1 MIDDDTDDIDGRDAA
16 EISEGTN
23 RVNADK
29 TYDVR
34 KVSDVVSADGLATEH
49 TVFIYPIGSGVAIAK
64 FKFEYEWSSDG
75 ASFTVV
81 GKQYLS
87 RPSGLA
93 NCYFSLRVESNGNW
107 IPASEENARQD
118 DTWHSF
124 PFVHTVRSNASEELI
139 SVRVLY
145 WQGNNRMDM
154 NNYFIASYSRQS
166 PSITSPVRNEDVL
179 PNLEVSGTATSEAW
193 VAVYEG
199 HTARQLSDWVE
210 SGSAWRTSLREPL
223 TPGIKVLTARQQH
236 RGVLSGWADNISVTV
251 LPKPSISSPISGS
264 NIEHRRPEIS
274 GSGVPTAEVQLH
286 VSHSADEIPH
296 PVCIVDS
303 QRHWRTTPHNNLP
316 LGAFVFT
323 ARQTSAGMHSD
334 WADNVSVVIELP
346 VPVIT
351 GPVAHSVQDRTF
363 TVTGNNGRSGAIV
376 QVFRD
381 LTDDPKLGETNTL
394 TGANWSCSV
403 TAPVGNISLVAL
415 QLVGGTPS
423 NRGAPRAFRIRPP
436 ALTDVTV
443 TTPTDTS
450 VKFEGS
456 GYTGSTV
463 QITVVSGPDAPAPGP
478 VPVNGGSW
486 NTTATNWPFGSY
498 SVKAVQRFP
507 DGDNGWIDSQPYT
520 FPVNLRLPDPT
531 DITYTPV
538 YRPVF
543 SGKGFN
549 GATVKILNPDDSP
562 AAPERTVS
570 GGVWSSPASA
580 EWGPTF
586 ERQVKIRQFKDGQ
599 ESPTW
604 QEIEVTIPPLAPVMN
619 VPVENGLSPNLS
631 GTCWPEAVLTLIFSD
646 SATEHPVENNNGTWS
661 FRRTEPFA
669 PGVTHTATLIQ
680 TAAQQPSPPAQRTFT
695 VATPMRKPVITYPA
709 PSAEVGRVLTVRG
722 RDGMAEASMQVRDA
736 QFQTELGDPKVLTA
750 DGEWSV
756 ELPVLEFRPY
766 TIDAQQT
773 LRGEPSERSET
784 LRFEVVVLP
793 PEFDVPQPGGNLPRS
808 MTLSGTGMQGGRVDI
823 WLQGASEPLI
833 EDVFVGADG
842 WSADVTLP
850 VGETTIVARQRFEG
864 RPSRDTAPL
873 TFNVVPAAPF
883 IETPATDE
891 PIGRRVVV
899 SGFGVPGD
907 TVTVKLGD
915 ATHAVLGSSPVLEDR
930 TWSVT
935 VEFDQPGGLYGLM
948 AVASSEG
955 FDSADSPARSVVLGT
970 YQPSID
976 VPVAGGWVDN
986 PVRFEGEGRPG
997 VGQVVS
1003 WFNPDQVW
1011 ASDLNVEAGGWQGG
1025 ASQSLAAGGHW
1036 CRFRQTI
1043 TDTADGAT
1051 ASDWVESGRF
1061 EVQPPS
1067 SPTQAPN
1074 SR

>member
-1 MIDDDTDDIDGRDAA
+1 MDTDDDIEKDESGENTQDMPIDNAAFRILSPSGYIPELTFLVSGEGARPNAQLVEIYEYGTDERLGYSRD
-16 EISEGTN
+16 
-23 RVNADK
+23 VND
-29 TYDVR
+29 
-34 KVSDVVSADGLATEH
+34 DGSW
-49 TVFIYPIGSGVAIAK
+49 TVQVTMRNELDLKYFAHQTTLGNSLPK
-64 FKFEYEWSSDG
+64 
-75 ASFTVV
+75 TVV
-81 GKQYLS
+81 R
-87 RPSGLA
+87 RPTTLTKPQS
-93 NCYFSLRVESNGNW
+93 NSLVAPGQVVFGGEC
-107 IPASEENARQD
+107 
-118 DTWHSF
+118 F
-124 PFVHTVRSNASEELI
+124 PGETPLDPGMRI
-139 SVRVLY
+139 RVLD
-145 WQGNNRMDM
+145 GTTEL
-154 NNYFIASYSRQS
+154 ASVTAVG
-166 PSITSPVRNEDVL
+166 P
-179 PNLEVSGTATSEAW
+179 GTTWEATS
-193 VAVYEG
+193 
-199 HTARQLSDWVE
+199 T
-210 SGSAWRTSLREPL
+210 
-223 TPGIKVLTARQQH
+223 
-236 RGVLSGWADNISVTV
+236 GVLSGKIYTV
-251 LPKPSISSPISGS
+251 RAEYKVASSPILSY
-264 NIEHRRPEIS
+264 
-274 GSGVPTAEVQLH
+274 T
-286 VSHSADEIPH
+286 
-296 PVCIVDS
+296 
-303 QRHWRTTPHNNLP
+303 NNLSFEV
-316 LGAFVFT
+316 LGPPT
-323 ARQTSAGMHSD
+323 ISPPTD
-334 WADNVSVVIELP
+334 L
-346 VPVIT
+346 
-351 GPVAHSVQDRTF
+351 QDMSF
-363 TVTGNNGRSGAIV
+363 TVYGTKGKTGAQIEVRLDLIGDPVGPPVGVGVNGSWSATV
-376 QVFRD
+376 QVPPG
-381 LTDDPKLGETNTL
+381 T
-394 TGANWSCSV
+394 
-403 TAPVGNISLVAL
+403 ISLVAV
-415 QLVGGTPS
+415 QIYQGIPS
-423 NRGAPRAFRIRPP
+423 EPSTAQAFRVRPP
-436 ALTDVTV
+436 TLTAVTV
-443 TTPTDTS
+443 TTPTATS

-463 QITVVSGPDAPAPGP
+463 QITVVSGPNVTVPPPAP
-478 VPVNGGSW
+478 VSGGSW

-498 SVKAVQRFP
+498 SLRAVQRFP

-520 FPVNLRLPDPT
+520 FPVNLILPDPT

-538 YRPVF
+538 YQPVF

-586 ERQVKIRQFKDGQ
+586 KRKVKIRQFKDGQ
-599 ESPTW
+599 QSPTW

-619 VPVENGLSPNLS
+619 APVENGLSPNLS
-631 GTCWPEAVLTLIFSD
+631 GTCWPGAVLTLTFSD
-646 SATEHPVENNNGTWS
+646 STTEHPVENNNGTWS

-669 PGVTHTATLIQ
+669 PEVSHTATLIQ

-695 VATPMRKPVITYPA
+695 VATPMRKPVITS
-709 PSAEVGRVLTVRG
+709 PSPNAEVGRVLTVRG

-736 QFQTELGDPKVLTA
+736 QFQTNLGEPKVLTA
-750 DGEWSV
+750 DGEWFI
-756 ELPVLEFRPY
+756 ELPVLEFRRY

-773 LRGEPSERSET
+773 LRGQPSERSET
-784 LRFEVVVLP
+784 VAFEVVVLP

-808 MTLSGTGMQGGRVDI
+808 MKLSGRGMQGGRVDI

-907 TVTVKLGD
+907 SVTVKLGD
-915 ATHAVLGSSPVLEDR
+915 ATHSVLGSSPVLEDR

-935 VEFDQPGGLYGLM
+935 VEFDRPGGRYGLM

-970 YQPSID
+970 YHPSID

-1011 ASDLNVEAGGWQGG
+1011 AAGLEVEAGGWQGG
-1025 ASQSLAAGGHW
+1025 ASQSLAAGGNW

-1061 EVQPPS
+1061 EVRPPS
-1067 SPTQAPN
+1067 SPNQAPN

>member
-1 MIDDDTDDIDGRDAA
+1 MDTDDDTENDESGENTQDMETHDPAFQILSPSGYIPESTFLVSGVGARPGIGVMILDASTAESLGAGYDVNSDGSWTVHAAMRNESDLRYVAAQTAHGITRPKTVVRRPTTLTKPQSAGFLNPAQVVFGGVCFPGETPIDPGMGIRVLD
-16 EISEGTN
+16 GTTELASMTAVGPETTWEV
-23 RVNADK
+23 RPSVPLSSK
-29 TYDVR
+29 TYTVR
-34 KVSDVVSADGLATEH
+34 AEYKVQ
-49 TVFIYPIGSGVAIAK
+49 
-64 FKFEYEWSSDG
+64 SSPVL
-75 ASFTVV
+75 SYTN
-81 GKQYLS
+81 YLS
-87 RPSGLA
+87 
-93 NCYFSLRVESNGNW
+93 F
-107 IPASEENARQD
+107 
-118 DTWHSF
+118 
-124 PFVHTVRSNASEELI
+124 
-139 SVRVLY
+139 
-145 WQGNNRMDM
+145 
-154 NNYFIASYSRQS
+154 
-166 PSITSPVRNEDVL
+166 
-179 PNLEVSGTATSEAW
+179 EVMG
-193 VAVYEG
+193 
-199 HTARQLSDWVE
+199 
-210 SGSAWRTSLREPL
+210 P
-223 TPGIKVLTARQQH
+223 
-236 RGVLSGWADNISVTV
+236 
-251 LPKPSISSPISGS
+251 
-264 NIEHRRPEIS
+264 
-274 GSGVPTAEVQLH
+274 
-286 VSHSADEIPH
+286 
-296 PVCIVDS
+296 
-303 QRHWRTTPHNNLP
+303 
-316 LGAFVFT
+316 
-323 ARQTSAGMHSD
+323 
-334 WADNVSVVIELP
+334 
-346 VPVIT
+346 PVIT
-351 GPVAHSVQDRTF
+351 ASTAIQEMGF
-363 TVTGNNGRSGAIV
+363 TVYGTHGRPGASVEVRLDVIGDPVGPPGRVEANGSWNVDV
-376 QVFRD
+376 QVRPG
-381 LTDDPKLGETNTL
+381 T
-394 TGANWSCSV
+394 
-403 TAPVGNISLVAL
+403 ISLVAE
-415 QLVGGTPS
+415 QTYQTVPS
-423 NRGAPRAFRIRPP
+423 GLSTAQAFKVRPP
-436 ALTDVTV
+436 KLTDVTV

-586 ERQVKIRQFKDGQ
+586 KRKVKIRQFKDGQ

-631 GTCWPEAVLTLIFSD
+631 GTCWPEAVLTLTFSD

-669 PGVTHTATLIQ
+669 PEVTHTATLIQ

-695 VATPMRKPVITYPA
+695 VATPMRKPVITYPT

-808 MTLSGTGMQGGRVDI
+808 MTLSGRGMQGGRVDI

-883 IETPATDE
+883 IETPTTDE

-976 VPVAGGWVDN
+976 VPVVGGWVDN

-1025 ASQSLAAGGHW
+1025 ASQSLSAGGNW

-1051 ASDWVESGRF
+1051 TSDWVESERF
-1061 EVQPPS
+1061 EVRPPS
-1067 SPTQAPN
+1067 SPTQASN

>member
-1 MIDDDTDDIDGRDAA
+1 MGAGDDLEESEPKDASQGDDNEGAVSHIDDAPYSEDVSFPGSLTGEVFLEAIGGSLWANFTALYAWSADGRSFQLTRPKYSAKDNGRNKGNVYIKLKSAA
-16 EISEGTN
+16 DTGWRELTSDNGIQDGKWHEINATLEVQGN
-23 RVNADK
+23 ARLVEVWFEYVYDIYLGDDPHIYADK
-29 TYDVR
+29 TYRFVPSAPTITGPSGEIATASIT
-34 KVSDVVSADGLATEH
+34 VTGYGGIHGAGWITVHNADGDGLLRAAEIKIDGSWTAIFDMPSGLDTLTYYAIQKVDTATSAKSNQKTIYRASTTLTEPAANAIVRADELVFKGRGAPGNQIWAVFPNAGTELSERVSVNTEKTWEARGKLLANGPWLAQAA
-49 TVFIYPIGSGVAIAK
+49 YQSGSGPIRYT
-64 FKFEYEWSSDG
+64 EEHR
-75 ASFTVV
+75 SFTVL
-81 GKQYLS
+81 GK
-87 RPSGLA
+87 
-93 NCYFSLRVESNGNW
+93 
-107 IPASEENARQD
+107 
-118 DTWHSF
+118 
-124 PFVHTVRSNASEELI
+124 
-139 SVRVLY
+139 
-145 WQGNNRMDM
+145 
-154 NNYFIASYSRQS
+154 
-166 PSITSPVRNEDVL
+166 PSITRS
-179 PNLEVSGTATSEAW
+179 TANKEMS
-193 VAVYEG
+193 
-199 HTARQLSDWVE
+199 
-210 SGSAWRTSLREPL
+210 
-223 TPGIKVLTARQQH
+223 
-236 RGVLSGWADNISVTV
+236 
-251 LPKPSISSPISGS
+251 
-264 NIEHRRPEIS
+264 
-274 GSGVPTAEVQLH
+274 
-286 VSHSADEIPH
+286 
-296 PVCIVDS
+296 
-303 QRHWRTTPHNNLP
+303 
-316 LGAFVFT
+316 
-323 ARQTSAGMHSD
+323 
-334 WADNVSVVIELP
+334 
-346 VPVIT
+346 
-351 GPVAHSVQDRTF
+351 F
-363 TVTGNNGRSGAIV
+363 TVYGRDGMEGA
-376 QVFRD
+376 
-381 LTDDPKLGETNTL
+381 
-394 TGANWSCSV
+394 SV
-403 TAPVGNISLVAL
+403 EVRLDVIGRPVGQGTVASNGSWNARVEVPPGTISLVAE
-415 QLVGGTPS
+415 QTYQTVPS
-423 NRGAPRAFRIRPP
+423 GLSTAQAFKVRPP
-436 ALTDVTV
+436 KLTAVTV

-498 SVKAVQRFP
+498 SVRAVQRFP

-631 GTCWPEAVLTLIFSD
+631 GTSWPEAVLTLTFSD
-646 SATEHPVENNNGTWS
+646 SATEHSVENNNGTWS

-669 PGVTHTATLIQ
+669 PEVTHTATLIQ

-976 VPVAGGWVDN
+976 VPVVGGWVDN

-1067 SPTQAPN
+1067 SPNQAPN

>member
-1 MIDDDTDDIDGRDAA
+1 M
-16 EISEGTN
+16 
-23 RVNADK
+23 
-29 TYDVR
+29 
-34 KVSDVVSADGLATEH
+34 
-49 TVFIYPIGSGVAIAK
+49 
-64 FKFEYEWSSDG
+64 
-75 ASFTVV
+75 
-81 GKQYLS
+81 
-87 RPSGLA
+87 
-93 NCYFSLRVESNGNW
+93 
-107 IPASEENARQD
+107 
-118 DTWHSF
+118 
-124 PFVHTVRSNASEELI
+124 
-139 SVRVLY
+139 
-145 WQGNNRMDM
+145 
-154 NNYFIASYSRQS
+154 
-166 PSITSPVRNEDVL
+166 
-179 PNLEVSGTATSEAW
+179 
-193 VAVYEG
+193 
-199 HTARQLSDWVE
+199 
-210 SGSAWRTSLREPL
+210 
-223 TPGIKVLTARQQH
+223 
-236 RGVLSGWADNISVTV
+236 
-251 LPKPSISSPISGS
+251 
-264 NIEHRRPEIS
+264 
-274 GSGVPTAEVQLH
+274 
-286 VSHSADEIPH
+286 
-296 PVCIVDS
+296 
-303 QRHWRTTPHNNLP
+303 
-316 LGAFVFT
+316 
-323 ARQTSAGMHSD
+323 
-334 WADNVSVVIELP
+334 
-346 VPVIT
+346 
-351 GPVAHSVQDRTF
+351 
-363 TVTGNNGRSGAIV
+363 
-376 QVFRD
+376 
-381 LTDDPKLGETNTL
+381 
-394 TGANWSCSV
+394 
-403 TAPVGNISLVAL
+403 
-415 QLVGGTPS
+415 
-423 NRGAPRAFRIRPP
+423 
-436 ALTDVTV
+436 
-443 TTPTDTS
+443 
-450 VKFEGS
+450 
-456 GYTGSTV
+456 
-463 QITVVSGPDAPAPGP
+463 
-478 VPVNGGSW
+478 
-486 NTTATNWPFGSY
+486 
-498 SVKAVQRFP
+498 KAVQRFP

-549 GATVKILNPDDSP
+549 GATVMLFNPGGGSKV
-562 AAPERTVS
+562 APDAGVS
-570 GGVWSSPASA
+570 SGQWQSMAS
-580 EWGPTF
+580 EVWGPTF
-586 ERQVKIRQFKDGQ
+586 KREVHIKQYLNGVP
-599 ESPTW
+599 SPTW

-619 VPVENGLSPNLS
+619 VPVENGLSPDLN
-631 GTCWPEAVLTLIFSD
+631 GTCWPGAVLTLTFSD
-646 SATEHPVENNNGTWS
+646 STTEHPVENNNGTWS

-669 PGVTHTATLIQ
+669 PEVTHTATLIQ
-680 TAAQQPSPPAQRTFT
+680 TAAQQTSPEASRTFT
-695 VATPMRKPVITYPA
+695 VALPVHKPLITD
-709 PSAEVGRVLTVRG
+709 PSPGAEVGRVLTVRG

-808 MTLSGTGMQGGRVDI
+808 MTLSGRGMQGGRVDI

-976 VPVAGGWVDN
+976 VPVVGGWVDN

-997 VGQVVS
+997 VGRVVS

-1011 ASDLNVEAGGWQGG
+1011 AAGLPVASSGWQGG
-1025 ASQSLAAGGHW
+1025 ASQSLAAGGNW

-1061 EVQPPS
+1061 EVRPH
-1067 SPTQAPN
+1067 
-1074 SR
+1074 